1 MSTPLRLYPVI
12 LSGGSGSRLWPLSRE
27 EFPKQLQ
34 PLTSERSLLQE
45 TALRL
50 GGAPAGAGVAVQPP
64 IVVCNEAH
72 RFIVAE
78 QLRAAG
84 ITPRA
89 VVIEPEGRNTAP
101 AACVAA
107 LLLDAE
113 PDALMLIMPSDHS
126 VRDPEAFREA
136 VAAAAAVARRG
147 RLVTFGIHPAA
158 PATAYGYIKRGAALG
173 KRAFAVERFV
183 EKPDARTAAGFLK
196 DGGYDWNGGIFLCPV
211 GLYLSELDRNEPG
224 IVPGCRRA
232 LAEGKNDLFFFRLDA
247 RAFAEVP
254 SQSIDYGVMERT
266 AKAAVVPVDMGW
278 SDVGSW
284 SALHAETA
292 HDAAG
297 NTALGDVIALETENT
312 YVRSEKQLTA
322 VIGLKN
328 AVVVVTPDAV
338 LVADKAHDQAV
349 KKVVE
354 QLKAQGRTEATAQVR
369 TYRPWGW
376 FQNIDEGPRFKVKRI
391 CVKPG
396 AQLSLQKH
404 WHRSEH
410 WVVVT
415 GTAIVTRGAED
426 FMLRENESTFL
437 PAGTIHRLSNPG
449 QVDLHMIEVQS
460 GEYVGEDDIVRIA
473 DDYGRSGEGEA
484 ARPAAPKAAK
494 AVKAK
499 AKTAVKKA
507 RRSLRRKADPSAAA
521 RRRVRRRVVR
531 PAALPAKPLAAAP
544 LAGAR
549 KPKTSSHKTPAA
561 KTPSKPP
568 GRSAGR
574 AAKGKTPPRKP
585 PKPPK
590 PPSKP
595 RKRR

>member
-1 MSTPLRLYPVI
+1 MAITVRLYPVI

-50 GGAPAGAGVAVQPP
+50 GAAPKGAGFELQSP
-64 IVVCNEAH
+64 IVVCNETH

-78 QLRAAG
+78 QLRAIG
-84 ITPRA
+84 VDPKA
-89 VVIEPEGRNTAP
+89 VIIEPQGRNTAP

-107 LLLDAE
+107 LLLEDE
-113 PDALMLIMPSDHS
+113 PDGLMLIMPSDHS
-126 VRDPEAFREA
+126 VRDPDAFRDA
-136 VAAAAAVARRG
+136 VAAAADVAREG
-147 RLVTFGIHPAA
+147 RLVTFGIRPNA
-158 PATAYGYIKRGAALG
+158 PATAYGYIKRGASLG
-173 KRAFAVERFV
+173 ERAFAVEKFV
-183 EKPDARTAAGFLK
+183 EKPDAATAARFLAE
-196 DGGYDWNGGIFLCPV
+196 GGYDWNGGIFLCPV
-211 GLYLSELDRNEPG
+211 GLYLSELERNEPE
-224 IVPGCRRA
+224 IVPACRRA
-232 LAEGKNDLFFFRLDA
+232 LTEGKNDLFFFRLDTK
-247 RAFAEVP
+247 AFAEVP

-266 AKAAVVPVDMGW
+266 DKAAVVPVDMGW

-284 SALHAETA
+284 SALHQETE
-292 HDAAG
+292 HDTSG
-297 NTALGDVIALETENT
+297 NTVLGDVIALNTENT
-312 YVRSEKQLTA
+312 YVRTEKQLTA

-338 LVADKAHDQAV
+338 LVADKTHDQTV

-354 QLKAQGRTEATAQVR
+354 QLKSKGRSEATAQVR

-376 FQNIDEGPRFKVKRI
+376 FQNIDEGHRFKVKRI

-415 GTAIVTRGAED
+415 GTAIVTRGEEEYQ
-426 FMLRENESTFL
+426 LRENESTFL

-449 QVDLHMIEVQS
+449 QVELHMIEVQS

-473 DDYGRSGEGEA
+473 DNYGRSGEGAAGPRKTEA
-484 ARPAAPKAAK
+484 PEKPGKAAAK
-494 AVKAK
+494 A
-499 AKTAVKKA
+499 AVKKA
-507 RRSLRRKADPSAAA
+507 VAKKARRKLRRKADPSAAA

-531 PAALPAKPLAAAP
+531 PAPLTPA
-544 LAGAR
+544 R
-549 KPKTSSHKTPAA
+549 KTPA
-561 KTPSKPP
+561 
-568 GRSAGR
+568 
-574 AAKGKTPPRKP
+574 KTPPKPTKPRKGP
-585 PKPPK
+585 APGG
-590 PPSKP
+590 SAKP
-595 RKRR
+595 RKRK